1 MEDQGTGQILEAI
14 KASIS
19 AQEKASERVERTV
32 EGLATEVRDFARI
45 VSKTRPHG
53 NGERTSLPMIVAIVA
68 VIAGLMALA
77 GWVFRP
83 EYTSRSL
90 LSLFLAVVISAG
102 TWGLVSWAIAAAA
115 VEVTREEE

>member
-1 MEDQGTGQILEAI
+1 MTRLRGLYERLGVPVKIGLIFAI
-14 KASIS
+14 
-19 AQEKASERVERTV
+19 
-32 EGLATEVRDFARI
+32 
-45 VSKTRPHG
+45 
-53 NGERTSLPMIVAIVA
+53 
-68 VIAGLMALA
+68 IAGLMALV

>member
-1 MEDQGTGQILEAI
+1 MTRMRGLSKRLGVPVKIGLIFAI
-14 KASIS
+14 
-19 AQEKASERVERTV
+19 
-32 EGLATEVRDFARI
+32 
-45 VSKTRPHG
+45 
-53 NGERTSLPMIVAIVA
+53 
-68 VIAGLMALA
+68 IAGLMALA
-77 GWVFRP
+77 GWILRP